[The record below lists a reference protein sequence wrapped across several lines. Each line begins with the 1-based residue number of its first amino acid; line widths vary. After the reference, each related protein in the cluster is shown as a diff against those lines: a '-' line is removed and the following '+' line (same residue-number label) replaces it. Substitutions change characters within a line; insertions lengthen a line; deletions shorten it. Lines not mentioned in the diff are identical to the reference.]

1 MGFSRLYTY
10 LRANLSDIKWICL
23 IKLMIIAAQ
32 RRKFPDFPLD
42 FSKSQGGNSPL
53 KVGGERILG
62 KFSGGNPPLPPRDR
76 GGMTTL
82 GPKYF
87 PSDVLIKEHKTHRH

>member
-1 MGFSRLYTY
+1 MPRS
-10 LRANLSDIKWICL
+10 AE
-23 IKLMIIAAQ
+23 
-32 RRKFPDFPLD
+32 KFQISPLD

-82 GPKYF
+82 IL
-87 PSDVLIKEHKTHRH
+87 SDMSTITMCLR